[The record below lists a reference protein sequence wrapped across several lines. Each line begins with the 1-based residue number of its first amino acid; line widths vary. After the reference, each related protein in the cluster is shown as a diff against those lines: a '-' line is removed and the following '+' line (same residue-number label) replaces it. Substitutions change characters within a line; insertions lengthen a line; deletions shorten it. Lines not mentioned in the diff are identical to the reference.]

1 MPLKKGVPIFRHTA
15 DVSAVA
21 RFQVVG
27 PQGSKSRPDICEAK
41 GVRRIVSDGAI
52 EQVEKLVSELRAI
65 SHWDAEYK
73 RHRCPEWYE
82 TVAYASRQKRRSEII
97 RQLYKIRTKLV
108 V

>member
-1 MPLKKGVPIFRHTA
+1 
-15 DVSAVA
+15 
-21 RFQVVG
+21 
-27 PQGSKSRPDICEAK
+27 
-41 GVRRIVSDGAI
+41 VRRVVSNGAI

-65 SHWDAEYK
+65 SYWDADYK

-97 RQLYKIRTKLV
+97 RQLYKIRTRIV